1 MIGCKQGDVWL
12 HSMQSDAIIL
22 DRDQLVML
30 AVIVCWKY
38 QLGSEMPVKVLV
50 QWHRI
55 CHPGIVGMEL

>member
-38 QLGSEMPVKVLV
+38 QGAAG
-50 QWHRI
+50 Q
-55 CHPGIVGMEL
+55 